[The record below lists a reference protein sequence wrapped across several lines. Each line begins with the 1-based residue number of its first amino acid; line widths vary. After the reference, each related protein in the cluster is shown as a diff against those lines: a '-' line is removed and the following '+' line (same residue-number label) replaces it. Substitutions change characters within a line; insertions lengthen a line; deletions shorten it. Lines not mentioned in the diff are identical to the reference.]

1 MVAFLT
7 ESWDALHPNRA
18 AIPPPDVR
26 RFTLA
31 APIEWYRLRGAA
43 QECSR
48 AKTGIGRGTKMFRYL
63 KNVRIS
69 LDVPAPAAVVGV
81 LLVAALTK
89 GGHPGWGVGGVLALY
104 VLCALYVAI
113 RNSTR
118 RADIRRQALGARTL

>member
-1 MVAFLT
+1 
-7 ESWDALHPNRA
+7 
-18 AIPPPDVR
+18 
-26 RFTLA
+26 
-31 APIEWYRLRGAA
+31 
-43 QECSR
+43 
-48 AKTGIGRGTKMFRYL
+48 MFRYL

-118 RADIRRQALGARTL
+118 HADIRRSALGASAL